1 MERVRIAALGDSITK
16 GVVLGEEN
24 NYSVLEHNF
33 MEIISESKG
42 VEVENYGRFGS
53 TIDFAH
59 HVVKHH
65 EADIAGAKY
74 TFIEYGG
81 NDCDFYWK
89 RIALNP
95 RGEHLP
101 KTGLEEFRVSL
112 ISLIER
118 VRALG
123 SVPVLLSLPP
133 ISSTSYFDFFS
144 RGMNEIDRSN
154 ILCWMGGD
162 VERIARWHESYN
174 EVLFEVAGSMGVS
187 ICDITHPFS
196 DYSGDWHTLLC
207 NDGIHPNM
215 LGHQLIASSIM
226 SNVVL

>member
-16 GVVLGEEN
+16 GVVLSGEN

-33 MEIISESKG
+33 MEIISKSKD
-42 VEVENYGRFGS
+42 VEVDNYGKFGS
-53 TIDFAH
+53 TIGFAH
-59 HVVKHH
+59 HIVSHH
-65 EADIAGAKY
+65 ESDIAGARY

-89 RIALNP
+89 RIAQNP
-95 RGEHLP
+95 QGEHLP
-101 KTGLEEFRVSL
+101 KTGLDEFRVSL

-133 ISSTSYFDFFS
+133 ISSSSYFDYFS
-144 RGMNEIDRSN
+144 RGMNDVDRAN

-162 VERIARWHESYN
+162 VERISRWHESYN
-174 EVLFEVAGSMGVS
+174 EVLFDVAEAMGVV
-187 ICDITHPFS
+187 ICDITHPFC
-196 DYSGDWHTLLC
+196 DYSGGWKNLLC
-207 NDGIHPNM
+207 VDGIHPNM

-226 SNVVL
+226 SNGLL

>member
-24 NYSVLEHNF
+24 NYSVLEQNF

-81 NDCDFYWK
+81 NDAK
-89 RIALNP
+89 VEIATRKVVQNRGLKP
-95 RGEHLP
+95 REL
-101 KTGLEEFRVSL
+101 KKATQ
-112 ISLIER
+112 LIEMYEQEIIK
-118 VRALG
+118 AWHD
-123 SVPVLLSLPP
+123 
-133 ISSTSYFDFFS
+133 YFDK
-144 RGMNEIDRSN
+144 E
-154 ILCWMGGD
+154 
-162 VERIARWHESYN
+162 
-174 EVLFEVAGSMGVS
+174 
-187 ICDITHPFS
+187 
-196 DYSGDWHTLLC
+196 
-207 NDGIHPNM
+207 
-215 LGHQLIASSIM
+215 
-226 SNVVL
+226 